1 MLNTEQER
9 QYFGKTQEDM
19 AAAKN
24 YYKWII
30 EKIQSTISLNRV
42 YIKGEKLCNLT

>member
-1 MLNTEQER
+1 MLNTGQKQ
-9 QYFGKTQEDM
+9 QYFGKDLENLTV
-19 AAAKN
+19 ARN